1 MNSGD
6 LPAPLTP
13 SNGDLRNFP
22 FTPIFRARL
31 FGSSFHARTSDAEW
45 RAGVTLWLKSWDQV
59 PAGSLPDDDIDLCR
73 LAELGRDLKT
83 WNEVKAGAM
92 RGWIKCSDGRWYH
105 PVVAEG
111 VNEALEGKKAQR
123 LRTLKARVA
132 SLRKMLD
139 DSKTEEAKASITRQ
153 INTLSHVLSQAES
166 DLVTDPVTGPLHA
179 LSQAESDPVTESNRK
194 GQGKGKRKRQG
205 LDTLPSL
212 DGSEEVAGQFER
224 FWLAYPS
231 RSPHPNPKKMA
242 RAKFEAAIKRGVDP
256 AIIVAGAERYAKY
269 AAGERTDPR
278 YIAQAATWLS
288 QERWTEPYSL
298 GGTRANGPM
307 RFEG

>member
-1 MNSGD
+1 MKPTIE

-13 SNGDLRNFP
+13 SAGDLRNFP

-31 FGSSFHARTSDAEW
+31 FGSSFHARTSDSEW

-83 WNEVKAGAM
+83 WSEVKPGAM

-123 LRTLKARVA
+123 LRTLKARIA
-132 SLRKMLD
+132 ALRKTLD
-139 DSKTEEAKASITRQ
+139 EARTDEAKGSITRQ
-153 INTLSHVLSQAES
+153 INILSLELSQTES
-166 DLVTDPVTGPLHA
+166 NPVTVPVTDA
-179 LSQAESDPVTESNRK
+179 VTESNRK
-194 GQGKGKRKRQG
+194 GHRQGKGNRNRKG
-205 LDTLPSL
+205 LDTLARRENGS
-212 DGSEEVAGQFER
+212 DGSEEVTGQFEA
-224 FWLAYPS
+224 FLQAYPS
-231 RSPHPNPKKMA
+231 RRPHPNPRKPA
-242 RAKFEAAIKRGVDP
+242 LTKFQAAIRGGTDP
-256 AIIVAGAERYAKY
+256 AIIVAGAERYAAY
-269 AAGERTDPR
+269 VRTERTDPK
-278 YIAQAATWLS
+278 YIAQAATWLN
-288 QERWTEPYSL
+288 QERWTEPYAL
-298 GGTRANGPM
+298 RGDRPDGPM